1 MSYILNLQGIRA
13 EQDADRSMAQPST
26 PSLSL
31 CFSNQSWV
39 FC

>member
-1 MSYILNLQGIRA
+1 MSYVLNLQGIRTD
-13 EQDADRSMAQPST
+13 QDREAVQAAPST

-31 CFSNQSWV
+31 CFSNQSWA

>member
-13 EQDADRSMAQPST
+13 EQNAERGMAQPSSA
-26 PSLSL
+26 SLSL
-31 CFSNQSWV
+31 CFSNASWA